1 MSVFAVATKPT
12 PIANKNLRV
21 LSYAL
26 GVWSTGLA
34 IAQMVSF
41 EDFVGALN
49 QYHLAGERGTVTI
62 AVVLLTLEVFSVP
75 FLFRMSLSRAA
86 RYVSALFAV
95 VLPYAWTALTVN
107 VLLNNTVVNN
117 AGYFGGFLKLHVS
130 GFVLFLDLLWAV
142 VAVVTFGAIGGKKAL
157 RGKD

>member
-12 PIANKNLRV
+12 PIANRNFRL

-26 GVWSTGLA
+26 GVWSMGLA

-41 EDFVGALN
+41 EDFVQALG
-49 QYHLAGERGTVTI
+49 QYRLGSERGTVTI
-62 AVVLLTLEVFSVP
+62 AIVLLTLEVFSVP

-86 RYVSALFAV
+86 RYVSALFTA
-95 VLPYAWTALTVN
+95 VLPYAWAALTVN
-107 VLLNNTVVNN
+107 VLLNNTTVDN
-117 AGYFGGFLKLHVS
+117 AGYFGGFLELHVG

-142 VAVVTFGAIGGKKAL
+142 VVAVTFGAIGGKKAL